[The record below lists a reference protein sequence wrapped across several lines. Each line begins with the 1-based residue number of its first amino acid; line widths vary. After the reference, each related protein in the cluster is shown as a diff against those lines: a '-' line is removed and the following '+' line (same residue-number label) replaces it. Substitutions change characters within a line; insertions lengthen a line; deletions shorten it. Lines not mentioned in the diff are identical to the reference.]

1 MRIKQEE
8 SEIQSIRFRT
18 TQAAR
23 SMLSVLNR
31 KMLTLVSHC
40 ADMLELC
47 FDDADAVNDT
57 PYILHVQSSFA
68 IWDEQTV
75 LFENRDFYTMQ
86 SGENDS
92 GARQPF
98 AEKLASLNQ
107 KLNGC
112 RVAKAVVDRDCLCIG
127 LDNGVQIEIDTD
139 EEEEN
144 DEAWRFFKLDDIS
157 PHLIAYRHR
166 FEWIH

>member
-75 LFENRDFYTMQ
+75 LFENRDFYMMQ

-92 GARQPF
+92 GAGQPF

-112 RVAKAVVDRDCLCIG
+112 RVAKAAVDRDCLCIV
-127 LDNGVQIEIDTD
+127 LDNSVQIEIDTD
-139 EEEEN
+139 EEEKN
-144 DEAWRFFKLDDIS
+144 DETWRFIKLDDTS

>member
-68 IWDEQTV
+68 IWDGQTV

-86 SGENDS
+86 SDETDG
-92 GARQPF
+92 GAGQSF

-112 RVAKAVVDRDCLCIG
+112 RVAKAAVDRDCLCIG

-144 DEAWRFFKLDDIS
+144 DEAWRFFKLDDAS

>member
-47 FDDADAVNDT
+47 FDDADAVINCCKLKTHGMMGMTCAVKNMYGMVPGSVKSEYHYRYSD
-57 PYILHVQSSFA
+57 PLDFA
-68 IWDEQTV
+68 P
-75 LFENRDFYTMQ
+75 
-86 SGENDS
+86 
-92 GARQPF
+92 A
-98 AEKLASLNQ
+98 
-107 KLNGC
+107 
-112 RVAKAVVDRDCLCIG
+112 
-127 LDNGVQIEIDTD
+127 
-139 EEEEN
+139 
-144 DEAWRFFKLDDIS
+144 
-157 PHLIAYRHR
+157 
-166 FEWIH
+166 